1 MDKKQLDALHFLY
14 SQARKVKI
22 ALGRAEQKQNNQQE
36 RDNLQKKID
45 AIDLAIDAVWR
56 YKP

>member
-1 MDKKQLDALHFLY
+1 MDKKQYDALHFLY
-14 SQARKVKI
+14 GQARKAKI
-22 ALGRAEQKQNNQQE
+22 ALGYAEEKQNNQKE
-36 RDNLQKKID
+36 RDNLQKKIE

>member
-14 SQARKVKI
+14 GQARQAKI
-22 ALGRAEQKQNNQQE
+22 SLGRAEEKQNNQQE

>member
-14 SQARKVKI
+14 DQARKAKI
-22 ALGRAEQKQNNQQE
+22 SLGRAEEKQNNQQE

-45 AIDLAIDAVWR
+45 AIELAIDAVWR
-56 YKP
+56 YRP